1 MSKRRSTF
9 RSATQRRAVLL
20 AAVVVLGLLTGVAL
34 SQGWQPRRAVRPLRS
49 PAGLVPGASEA
60 FNDTTIDAAVR
71 AALDQTTTIVKVGE
85 TSRTARQRGQ
95 AFQWTTHILDV
106 KARARMTDL
115 TRVLHRQVV
124 PAGGLILEQTP
135 TVVRIGVRRAGVD
148 LVTHEIQLIPF
159 VPTARVAILFDD
171 AGGSLQQLDDILALG
186 RPVTV
191 TVLPGLRSSR
201 EVALRAE
208 EAGLDVLLHLPLE
221 PEDSKNPLGPG
232 GVYTTMSDAQI
243 AQVMAE
249 DLDTV
254 PGAIGANNH
263 EGSKATADERVMRA
277 VLGTLKSRG
286 LFFVDSVTSSR
297 TVGMRLAA
305 EMQIPTASRA
315 IFLDNENK
323 SEAIRT
329 QLRRLITLAHGGKDI
344 VAIGHAN
351 RLTPQVLKE
360 ILPEFDREDIALV
373 TVSTLV
379 K

>member
-9 RSATQRRAVLL
+9 RSATQRRAGLL
-20 AAVVVLGLLTGVAL
+20 AAVVVVGLLTGVAL
-34 SQGWQPRRAVRPLRS
+34 SQGWRPRRAVQPLRP

-60 FNDTTIDAAVR
+60 FDDTAIDAAVR
-71 AALDQTTTIVKVGE
+71 AALEQTATIVKVGE

-95 AFQWTTHILDV
+95 AFQWTTHTLDV
-106 KARARMTDL
+106 KARARITDL
-115 TRVLHRQVV
+115 TRLLQRQVV
-124 PAGGLILEQTP
+124 PTGGLILEQTP
-135 TVVRIGVRRAGVD
+135 TVLRIGLRRAGVD
-148 LVTHEIQLIPF
+148 LVTHEIQLIPY

-171 AGGSLQQLDDILALG
+171 AGGSLQQLDPIFALS

-191 TVLPGLRSSR
+191 TVLPGLRFSR
-201 EVALRAE
+201 EVALRAQ

-221 PEDSKNPLGPG
+221 PEDARNPLGPG
-232 GVYTTMSDAQI
+232 GVLTTMSDAQI
-243 AQVMAE
+243 AQVVAD
-249 DLDTV
+249 DLDSV

-263 EGSKATADERVMRA
+263 EGSRATADERVMRV
-277 VLGTLKSRG
+277 VLGALKSRG
-286 LFFVDSVTSSR
+286 LFFVDSVTSPRS
-297 TVGMRLAA
+297 VGARLAA

-315 IFLDNENK
+315 IFLDNQNQA
-323 SEAIRT
+323 EAIRT
-329 QLRRLITLAHGGKDI
+329 QLRRLITLARGGKDI

-373 TVSTLV
+373 TVSALV